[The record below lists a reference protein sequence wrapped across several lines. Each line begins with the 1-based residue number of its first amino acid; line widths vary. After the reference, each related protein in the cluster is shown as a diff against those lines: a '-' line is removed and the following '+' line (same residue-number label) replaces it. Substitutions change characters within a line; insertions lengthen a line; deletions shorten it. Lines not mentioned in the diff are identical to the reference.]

1 MTVEEHKK
9 SDTACIVGIRT
20 ERQALEQ
27 AKQSAAE
34 LKALVE
40 AAGAE
45 VVDEVFCTVH
55 TIQAGT
61 YIGSGK
67 VEEIRLRIMEQSIS
81 IVVLDVSLSPP
92 QQRNLEKTW
101 DVQVIDRTGIIL
113 DIFAQRAASREGRLQ
128 VELAQLDY
136 RLPRLT
142 RMWTHLSRLGAGI
155 GTRGPG
161 ETQLEVD
168 RRRIRTRILK
178 LKTDLKDIEKR
189 RDLQRENRRR
199 SGVLSAALVGY
210 TNAGKSTLLNLLTAS
225 DVIVKDQLFV
235 TLDPTIRQLTLP
247 DNQSVYLCDTVGFIS
262 RLPHQLVAAF
272 HATLEEVVQA
282 DLLIHVINSASPQ
295 RDEQINDVESVLKQL
310 GAGRTPVIRVYN
322 KIDLIDEWEP
332 GDIPGQSDSVAVSAQ
347 NNLGID
353 ALLRKLMHFL
363 MIRDTQTEVFI
374 PYTKSA
380 VIAVIRD
387 KCRVLHENFEPGG
400 VRLQIIG
407 KRALLNKY
415 REFVNQDF
423 TQPAED
429 GTQSES

>member
-1 MTVEEHKK
+1 MTNEGHKNVD
-9 SDTACIVGIRT
+9 SACVVGIRT

-27 AKQSAAE
+27 ARQSAVE

-55 TIQAGT
+55 SIQAGT

-67 VEEIRLRIMEQSIS
+67 VEEIRLRIVERSIS
-81 IVVLDVSLSPP
+81 IVVLDVLLSPP
-92 QQRNLEKTW
+92 QQRNLEKAW

-128 VELAQLDY
+128 VELAQLEY

-168 RRRIRTRILK
+168 RRRIRSRILK
-178 LKTDLKDIEKR
+178 LKNDLKDIEKR

-247 DNQSVYLCDTVGFIS
+247 DNQSLYLSDTVGFIS

-272 HATLEEVVQA
+272 HATLEEVVQS
-282 DLLIHVINSASPQ
+282 DLLIHVINSASTQ
-295 RDEQINDVESVLKQL
+295 REEQVKDVESVLKLL
-310 GAGRTPVIRVYN
+310 GADQTPVIRVFN
-322 KIDLIDEWEP
+322 KIDLVEEWEP
-332 GDIPGQSDSVAVSAQ
+332 GDIPGHSDSVAISAQ
-347 NNLGID
+347 QQLGID
-353 ALLRKLMHFL
+353 ALLQKLMQFL
-363 MIRDTQTEVFI
+363 MLRDTRTEMFI
-374 PYTKSA
+374 PYSKSA

-387 KCRVLHENFEPGG
+387 KCRVLSENFEPEG
-400 VRLQIIG
+400 VRLQIVG
-407 KRALLNKY
+407 KHALLNKY

-423 TQPAED
+423 IQPAGD
-429 GTQSES
+429 GTQSK